1 MNWLDSIW
9 DLLLT
14 RYREPEIKLPGEVKT
29 DVYYSHR
36 SHAMIVDAKMYTK
49 GCASGNK
56 VGLKIKGVYF
66 GFEGLPCRLSG
77 KESACRYQKSE
88 FNPCVGKI
96 PWRRK
101 WQPTL
106 VFLPRISYGQR
117 ILEGYSPGGC
127 KRVGYDL
134 VTKQQQQR
142 DLG

>member
-1 MNWLDSIW
+1 M
-9 DLLLT
+9 
-14 RYREPEIKLPGEVKT
+14 KT
-29 DVYYSHR
+29 KR
-36 SHAMIVDAKMYTK
+36 P
-49 GCASGNK
+49 
-56 VGLKIKGVYF
+56 
-66 GFEGLPCRLSG
+66 GLPCRLSG

-106 VFLPRISYGQR
+106 VFLPGISYGQR

-134 VTKQQQQR
+134 VTKQHQQR